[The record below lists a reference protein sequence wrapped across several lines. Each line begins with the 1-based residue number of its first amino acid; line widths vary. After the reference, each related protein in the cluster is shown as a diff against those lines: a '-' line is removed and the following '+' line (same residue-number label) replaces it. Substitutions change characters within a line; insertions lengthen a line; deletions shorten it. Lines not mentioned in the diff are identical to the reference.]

1 MKSRLKIVNLTK
13 SFSSQG
19 KRTVA
24 LADISV
30 SFPDKYIC
38 GLLGMN
44 GAGKTTLIK
53 CVAGLVTPD
62 SGDIFVGDES
72 LLRNR
77 KARFQ
82 NISVVLDGGRNLFP
96 YMTVKENLQYFS
108 FLRSGHRRDLDD
120 DVLDIFETLKI
131 KNIINKQIQKL
142 SYGMRQRASIAIA
155 LACRSHIIFL
165 DEPTTGLDI
174 FYQEELSALLKL
186 LQSKYNCS
194 IIVSSHDMRFV
205 EKTCTYCVL
214 LDHGKL
220 IKSGKIDEF
229 RQSFDMIQYELKL
242 GSNIEE
248 STMALLQSHLYI
260 NSFDSDNRTLSIMWP
275 RSQDFC
281 KMIDLLGRSN
291 IIVREVNKVDDL
303 TAAIASLTRSRLE
316 VNNETDNCGSI

>member
-1 MKSRLKIVNLTK
+1 MNSCLKIVNLTK
-13 SFSSQG
+13 CFSNQR
-19 KRTVA
+19 KRTAA

-30 SFPDKYIC
+30 SFPDKEIC

-62 SGDIFVGDES
+62 TGDILVGEES
-72 LLRNR
+72 LLHNQ

-120 DVLDIFETLKI
+120 GVLDIFETLQI
-131 KNIINKQIQKL
+131 KNIVNKQIQTL

-174 FYQEELSALLKL
+174 IYQDELSSLLRL

-205 EKTCTYCVL
+205 EKTCSYCVL
-214 LDHGKL
+214 IDHGKL
-220 IKSGKIDEF
+220 VKSGKIDDF
-229 RQSFDMIQYELKL
+229 RQSFDMIQYDLKL
-242 GSNIEE
+242 GSEIEE
-248 STMALLQSHLYI
+248 TTIAILQSHLHI
-260 NSFDSDNRTLSIMWP
+260 NNFDSDTKTLTIMWP
-275 RSQDFC
+275 LSEDFC
-281 KMIDLLGRSN
+281 KMIDMLGQKK

-303 TAAIASLTRSRLE
+303 TAAIASLTRSHLE
-316 VNNETDNCGSI
+316 VENETDNCGSI